1 MAWRMALRAGCDPG
15 DEYPAK
21 VFGEWKQ
28 EDFFYWLLSAC
39 ITVQLAAALR
49 AADVDPVSSEVT
61 SSSEA
66 LPVHEGF
73 EECGAVAV
81 CVLPVTRELAA

>member
-49 AADVDPVSSEVT
+49 SSEVT

-66 LPVHEGF
+66 LPVHESF